1 MPVAATVADAAA
13 AVAGAAA
20 AARPALAARPV
31 GEGHAYA
38 RERAEDWRERAACR
52 GLPAREIFVT
62 RAAQAAPALRR
73 CAACPVRRRCLEAV
87 QPELSWFD
95 GVCGG
100 RLWRNGRV
108 AEPR

>member
-1 MPVAATVADAAA
+1 MPVATTVADAAA
-13 AVAGAAA
+13 AA
-20 AARPALAARPV
+20 AARPAATRPV

-108 AEPR
+108 VEPR